1 MASDQ
6 HPDFASL
13 SPRQGKHAAWSRSR
27 QAAKNERKAKPKM
40 TLRGK
45 TALVTG
51 AAGAIGAAISK
62 ALADQGAL
70 VVLVDRAAEPTQ
82 ALAEAVG
89 GNAVIVDLSEAA
101 AVATMAAD
109 VLARFGRIDILV
121 NNAGVLNFEKIA
133 ATSLQ
138 EWHRVQ
144 GVNVDA
150 AFLLAQAFLPGMRA
164 ERWGRVINMSSYAAK
179 CGGLIAGTAYSVS
192 KTAMIG
198 LTYSIAR
205 EVAGEGVTSNAVA
218 PAYVMSRMVSEQM
231 SKEQRQAQLA
241 LIPVGRFC
249 EPAEVAHV
257 VMFLASPLAGFITG
271 EVIDLN
277 GGLQFD

>member
-1 MASDQ
+1 
-6 HPDFASL
+6 
-13 SPRQGKHAAWSRSR
+13 
-27 QAAKNERKAKPKM
+27 M

-51 AAGAIGAAISK
+51 AAGAIGAAIAQ

-70 VVLVDRAAEPTQ
+70 VVLVDMAAEPTQ
-82 ALAEAVG
+82 AMATALG
-89 GNAVIVDLSEAA
+89 GHAVIVDLSDAA
-101 AVATMAAD
+101 AVAAMSAD

-121 NNAGVLNFEKIA
+121 NNAGILNFEKIA

-138 EWHRVQ
+138 EWHRVH

-164 ERWGRVINMSSYAAK
+164 ARWGRVINMSSYAAK
-179 CGGLIAGTAYSVS
+179 CGGLTAGTAYSVS
-192 KTAMIG
+192 KSAMIG

-205 EVAGEGVTSNAVA
+205 EVASDGVTSNAVA
-218 PAYVMSRMVSEQM
+218 PAYVMSRMISEQLT
-231 SKEQRQAQLA
+231 EAQRQAQLA

-249 EPAEVAHV
+249 QPEEVAHA

-271 EVIDLN
+271 EVIDVN

>member
-1 MASDQ
+1 
-6 HPDFASL
+6 
-13 SPRQGKHAAWSRSR
+13 
-27 QAAKNERKAKPKM
+27 M

-70 VVLVDRAAEPTQ
+70 VVLVDMMAEPTQ
-82 ALAEAVG
+82 ALAKVVG
-89 GNAVIVDLSEAA
+89 GHAVIVDLSDAA
-101 AVATMAAD
+101 AVAAMAAD

-121 NNAGVLNFEKIA
+121 NNAGILNFERIA

-138 EWHRVQ
+138 EWHRVH

-164 ERWGRVINMSSYAAK
+164 ARWGRVINMSSYAAK
-179 CGGLIAGTAYSVS
+179 CGGLTAGTAYSVS

-205 EVAGEGVTSNAVA
+205 DVASEGVTSNAVA
-218 PAYVMSRMVSEQM
+218 PAYVMSAMISEQLT
-231 SKEQRQAQLA
+231 EAQRQAQLA
-241 LIPVGRFC
+241 IIPVGRFC
-249 EPAEVAHV
+249 EPEEVAHA

-271 EVIDLN
+271 EVIDVN

>member
-1 MASDQ
+1 
-6 HPDFASL
+6 
-13 SPRQGKHAAWSRSR
+13 
-27 QAAKNERKAKPKM
+27 M

-51 AAGAIGAAISK
+51 AAGAIGAAIAQ
-62 ALADQGAL
+62 ALADQGAV

-82 ALAEAVG
+82 SMAKALG
-89 GNAVIVDLSEAA
+89 GHAVIVDLSDAA
-101 AVATMAAD
+101 AISTMAAD

-121 NNAGVLNFEKIA
+121 NNAGILNFEKIA

-138 EWHRVQ
+138 EWHRVHS
-144 GVNVDA
+144 VNVDA

-164 ERWGRVINMSSYAAK
+164 ARWGRVVNMSSYAAK
-179 CGGLIAGTAYSVS
+179 CGGLTAGTAYSVS

-205 EVAGEGVTSNAVA
+205 EVAGDGVTSNAVA
-218 PAYVMSRMVSEQM
+218 PAYVMSAMISEQLT
-231 SKEQRQAQLA
+231 EAQRQSQLA

-249 EPAEVAHV
+249 APEEVAHA

-271 EVIDLN
+271 EVIDVN

>member
-1 MASDQ
+1 
-6 HPDFASL
+6 
-13 SPRQGKHAAWSRSR
+13 
-27 QAAKNERKAKPKM
+27 M

-45 TALVTG
+45 IALVTG
-51 AAGAIGAAISK
+51 AAGAIGAAISQ

-70 VVLVDRAAEPTQ
+70 VVLVDIAAEPTQ
-82 ALAEAVG
+82 AMAKAVG
-89 GNAVIVDLSEAA
+89 GHAVIVDLSDAA
-101 AVATMAAD
+101 AIVDMAAD
-109 VLARFGRIDILV
+109 VLVRFGRIDILV
-121 NNAGVLNFEKIA
+121 NNAGILNFEKIA
-133 ATSLQ
+133 ETSLQ
-138 EWHRVQ
+138 EWHRVHS
-144 GVNVDA
+144 VNVDA

-164 ERWGRVINMSSYAAK
+164 ARWGRVINMSSYAAK
-179 CGGLIAGTAYSVS
+179 CGGLTAGTAYSVS

-218 PAYVMSRMVSEQM
+218 PAYVMSAMISEQLT
-231 SKEQRQAQLA
+231 EAQRQSQLA

-249 EPAEVAHV
+249 EPEEVAHA

-271 EVIDLN
+271 EVIDVN

>member
-1 MASDQ
+1 
-6 HPDFASL
+6 
-13 SPRQGKHAAWSRSR
+13 
-27 QAAKNERKAKPKM
+27 M

-51 AAGAIGAAISK
+51 AAGAIGAAIAQ

-82 ALAEAVG
+82 ALARALG
-89 GNAVIVDLSEAA
+89 GHAVIVDLSDAA

-121 NNAGVLNFEKIA
+121 NNAGILNFEKIA
-133 ATSLQ
+133 ETSLQ
-138 EWHRVQ
+138 EWHRVH

-164 ERWGRVINMSSYAAK
+164 ARWGRVINMSSYAAK
-179 CGGLIAGTAYSVS
+179 CGGLTAGTAYSVS

-205 EVAGEGVTSNAVA
+205 EVAGDGVTSNAVA
-218 PAYVMSRMVSEQM
+218 PAYVISAMISEQLT
-231 SKEQRQAQLA
+231 EAQRQAQLA
-241 LIPVGRFC
+241 IIPVGRFC
-249 EPAEVAHV
+249 EPEEVAHA

-271 EVIDLN
+271 EVIDVN

>member
-1 MASDQ
+1 
-6 HPDFASL
+6 
-13 SPRQGKHAAWSRSR
+13 
-27 QAAKNERKAKPKM
+27 M

-45 TALVTG
+45 TALITG
-51 AAGAIGAAISK
+51 AAGAIGAAIST

-70 VVLVDRAAEPTQ
+70 VVLVD
-82 ALAEAVG
+82 LAVG
-89 GNAVIVDLSEAA
+89 PTRTLADALCGHAVIVDLSDAEALS
-101 AVATMAAD
+101 TMAAD

-121 NNAGVLNFEKIA
+121 NNAGILNLAKIA

-138 EWHRVQ
+138 EWHQVH

-164 ERWGRVINMSSYAAK
+164 ARWGRVINISSYAAK
-179 CGGLIAGTAYSVS
+179 CGGLTAGTAYSVS
-192 KTAMIG
+192 KAAMIG

-218 PAYVMSRMVSEQM
+218 PAYVMSRMISEQL
-231 SKEQRQAQLA
+231 SEAQRQAQLA
-241 LIPVGRFC
+241 IIPVGRFC
-249 EPAEVAHV
+249 EPEEVAHV

-277 GGLQFD
+277 GGLHFD

>member
-1 MASDQ
+1 
-6 HPDFASL
+6 
-13 SPRQGKHAAWSRSR
+13 
-27 QAAKNERKAKPKM
+27 M

-51 AAGAIGAAISK
+51 AAGAIGAAIAQ

-70 VVLVDRAAEPTQ
+70 VVLVDMAAEPTQ
-82 ALAEAVG
+82 AMATALG
-89 GNAVIVDLSEAA
+89 GHAVIVDLSDAA
-101 AVATMAAD
+101 AVAAMAAD

-121 NNAGVLNFEKIA
+121 NNAGILNFEKIA

-138 EWHRVQ
+138 EWHRVH

-164 ERWGRVINMSSYAAK
+164 ARWGRVINMSSYAAK
-179 CGGLIAGTAYSVS
+179 CGGLTAGTAYSVS

-205 EVAGEGVTSNAVA
+205 EVAGDGVTSNAVA
-218 PAYVMSRMVSEQM
+218 PAYVMSAMISEQLT
-231 SKEQRQAQLA
+231 EAQRQAQLA

-249 EPAEVAHV
+249 QPEEVAHA

-271 EVIDLN
+271 EVIDVN